1 MPLNIHKDHY
11 VNAVT
16 KNKTLRAILKESAK
30 FRLNGIGVWL
40 VVEAVPWDADMVYCY
55 NEITFE
61 QYSVPFRNID
71 KDMLVTISKHD

>member
-1 MPLNIHKDHY
+1 MPLTIHKEHFQGLVD
-11 VNAVT
+11 

-55 NEITFE
+55 NEVTFE
-61 QYSVPFRNID
+61 QYSIPFRNID
-71 KDMLVTISKHD
+71 KDMLVTIPKE